1 MKPWQGDVVL
11 QPFGQEEASELDS
24 QIAELKEEYRALP
37 RGSHMVEDR
46 EPDYRGRDLVQKIWH
61 LKELRRKLRPPTKMM
76 ASHQMSEF
84 DFEDLP

>member
-11 QPFGQEEASELDS
+11 QTHAQEKASDLDS
-24 QIAELKEEYRALP
+24 QIAELEAEYRALP

-46 EPDYRGRDLVQKIWH
+46 EPDYRGRDLVQEIWH

-76 ASHQMSEF
+76 ASQQMTEF
-84 DFEDLP
+84 DVGELL

>member
-11 QPFGQEEASELDS
+11 QPFGQEKTSDLDS
-24 QIAELKEEYRALP
+24 QIAELQAQYRALP